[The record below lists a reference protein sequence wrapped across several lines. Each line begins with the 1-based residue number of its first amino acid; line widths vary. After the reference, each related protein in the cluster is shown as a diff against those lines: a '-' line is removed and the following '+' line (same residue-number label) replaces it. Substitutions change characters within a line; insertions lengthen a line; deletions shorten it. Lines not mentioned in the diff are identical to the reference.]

1 MSQDPAAKWQQE
13 TDRYAS
19 ICKRVLAASPSI
31 RYAGTINQYG
41 RTLTGFIRPGT
52 SPMLGREQA
61 KNEMFVLST
70 MVNLRKETEDAIG
83 KLEHILIRHEK
94 VKIVLIASEKV
105 VYYVTIDG
113 KEEKYMNL
121 VGDIKNIIR

>member
-1 MSQDPAAKWQQE
+1 MSQDPASKWQQE
-13 TDRYAS
+13 TDMYAS
-19 ICKRVLAASPSI
+19 ICKRVLAASPSV
-31 RYAGTINQYG
+31 RYAGTINRYG

-105 VYYVTIDG
+105 VFYVTIDG
-113 KEEKYMNL
+113 KEEKYMDL
-121 VGDIKNIIR
+121 VREIKEIIR

>member
-1 MSQDPAAKWQQE
+1 MSQDPASKWKQE
-13 TDRYAS
+13 TDRYAN
-19 ICKRVLAASPSI
+19 ICKRVLATSPSI

-41 RTLTGFIRPGT
+41 RTLAGFIRPGT

-70 MVNLRKETEDAIG
+70 IVNLRRETEDAIG

-94 VKIVLIASEKV
+94 VKIVLIASERAV
-105 VYYVTIDG
+105 FYITIDG
-113 KEEKYMNL
+113 KEEKYMDL
-121 VGDIKNIIR
+121 VRNIKNIIR